1 MTELEKYKIDVLV
14 KRIEYLEEQMSFSS
28 HEANGRQDYRNKL
41 QEQIKICY
49 TQLENIK

>member
-1 MTELEKYKIDVLV
+1 MTELEKYKIDALI
-14 KRIEYLEEQMSFSS
+14 KRIEYLESQMSFSA
-28 HEANGRQDYRNKL
+28 HEDSGRQDYRNKL